1 MRILLV
7 EDEVKLGKALKSGL
21 EQEGYAVDLL
31 HTFEDGLAYGETEDY
46 DIYLFDRMLPD
57 GKDGLDILKFLRS
70 IGKVTPAL
78 FLSAKGE
85 VEDKIIG
92 LDSGGDDYIVKPF
105 SFDELTARIR
115 ALVRRPNRVENS
127 VIKIDNLEIDT
138 VNKQV
143 KLKGK
148 AIKLSRKEYA
158 ILEYLVLH
166 NGQVINKEQII
177 KHIWDFD
184 ADILPNTVE
193 VFIRGIRKKLD
204 NNEQSVI
211 ETIRGFGYRIRKL
224 E

>member
-7 EDEVKLGKALKSGL
+7 EDEIKLGKALKSGL
-21 EQEGYAVDLL
+21 ELEGYAVDLL
-31 HTFEDGLAYGETEDY
+31 HTYEDGLAYGETEEY
-46 DIYLFDRMLPD
+46 DIYLLDRMLPD
-57 GKDGLDILKFLRS
+57 GKDGLDILKYLRS
-70 IGKVTPAL
+70 IGKDIPAL
-78 FLSAKGE
+78 FMSAKGE

-105 SFDELTARIR
+105 SFDELTARVR
-115 ALVRRPNRVENS
+115 ALVRRPNKVANS
-127 VIKIDNLEIDT
+127 VIKLDDLEIDT

-148 AIKLSRKEYA
+148 SIKLSRKEYA
-158 ILEYLVLH
+158 ILEYLALH
-166 NGQVINKEQII
+166 FGQVINKEQII
-177 KHIWDFD
+177 KHVWDFD

-204 NNEQSVI
+204 NNGPSVI
-211 ETIRGFGYRIRKL
+211 ETIRGFGYRIGKN